1 MMKKFTAIL
10 LTMAML
16 CALLAGCAGKDTT
29 ATTAAGGDSGKE
41 TTQAS
46 ASGGD
51 ETQGQG
57 GTSGD
62 LSSLK
67 VCAIFTGPRGDS
79 GTIDMA
85 CAALEAIAAETGM
98 QITLIEGDG
107 SADVAKVQASVTD
120 VSEDGYDLILST
132 GTMADVFRIVAPDY
146 PDTMYALFDTTF
158 DFTTYEG
165 NNIYC
170 ANFKQNEGA
179 YLAGMLAMG
188 VSKSGTIGF
197 VGGMENANI
206 CDFMW
211 GYVEGAKHVKES
223 GIVAISFTGDWYDS
237 AKAKEIA
244 LTQVNMGADVL
255 FPAAGPSSEGVM
267 EGAAEAKVNSI
278 GVDIDREAQY
288 GASNPDWVEVILSSE
303 LKCVDKAVDRAVR
316 LFAAGELKPG
326 QEALGIAEGGVDLY
340 MDGNYQTLVPDE
352 IKTQIEAA
360 KAAIISG
367 EITVGTA
374 LGASA
379 EEIAQI
385 KSWAGATE

>member
-1 MMKKFTAIL
+1 MMKRFIAIL
-10 LTMAML
+10 LTMAMACML
-16 CALLAGCAGKDTT
+16 FAGCSGKEPAQTT
-29 ATTAAGGDSGKE
+29 AGGDSQNE
-41 TTQAS
+41 TTQAP

-51 ETQGQG
+51 ETQPQG
-57 GTSGD
+57 EAGGD
-62 LSSLK
+62 LSSLR

-85 CAALEAIAAETGM
+85 CGALEAMAAETGM

-107 SADVAKVQASVTD
+107 STDVAKVQASVID

-158 DFTTYEG
+158 DFDTYEG

-211 GYVEGAKHVKES
+211 GYVEGAKKVNES
-223 GIVAISFTGDWYDS
+223 GIVAISFTGDWMDS

-278 GVDIDREAQY
+278 GVDIDRELQY
-288 GASNPDWVEVILSSE
+288 SASHPDWVEVILSSQ

-326 QEALGIAEGGVDLY
+326 QEALGIAEGGVDLC

-352 IKTQIEAA
+352 VKAEIEAA

-374 LGASA
+374 LEASA
-379 EEIAQI
+379 DEIAEI